1 MEKKFDYQTS
11 LHLIK
16 SGLFDIYENQEKIL
30 GTIEDEKIRNSHL
43 DDFIN
48 LKNIALM
55 LIEGIEY
62 LYEDSE
68 NDNIVE
74 KKELEVESSELENK
88 SEDKYYLD
96 CEEEK
101 LPFAYVPEQLFLKLK
116 NHQSILK
123 EIEENRMDEEKIEP
137 KEEMPI
143 NGIEKEQEE
152 VEEDTVSFDPSIHFE
167 QELENETEE
176 IEDNGYFYKEDDK
189 KVRGIIVRSDQF
201 MKLALSR
208 RRQEGV
214 LEEAKEFRRDEVK
227 RKREK
232 EHKKKLE
239 ESKVVLNI

>member
-30 GTIEDEKIRNSHL
+30 GTIEDEKLRNSHL

-68 NDNIVE
+68 DQDVID
-74 KKELEVESSELENK
+74 KKELEVESSDPKN
-88 SEDKYYLD
+88 KYYLD

-123 EIEENRMDEEKIEP
+123 EIEENRTDEIEV
-137 KEEMPI
+137 EEILANEM
-143 NGIEKEQEE
+143 EKEANE
-152 VEEDTVSFDPSIHFE
+152 VEEDDMSFDPSIHLE
-167 QELENETEE
+167 QEIENVKEE

-227 RKREK
+227 RKRKE

>member
-1 MEKKFDYQTS
+1 MMEKSFDYQTS

-16 SGLFDIYENQEKIL
+16 SGLFDIYENQEKVL
-30 GTIEDEKIRNSHL
+30 GTIEDEKLRNQHL

-62 LYEDSE
+62 LYEEEEEQNFID
-68 NDNIVE
+68 
-74 KKELEVESSELENK
+74 KTKLEVESSKKEN
-88 SEDKYYLD
+88 EIQDKYYLD

-101 LPFAYVPEQLFLKLK
+101 LPFAYVPEQLFQKLK
-116 NHQSILK
+116 NHQSIIK
-123 EIEENRMDEEKIEP
+123 ELDENMEEEI
-137 KEEMPI
+137 
-143 NGIEKEQEE
+143 EQEE
-152 VEEDTVSFDPSIHFE
+152 IPDNEPENEIKEESTSFESPIEVE
-167 QELENETEE
+167 QENKIKSEGLANQ
-176 IEDNGYFYKEDDK
+176 GYFYKEDDK

-227 RKREK
+227 RKREQ

>member
-1 MEKKFDYQTS
+1 MVEKKFDYQTS
-11 LHLIK
+11 LRLIK

-30 GTIEDEKIRNSHL
+30 GTIEDEKLRNQHL

-62 LYEDSE
+62 LYEEDEQNSIDE
-68 NDNIVE
+68 
-74 KKELEVESSELENK
+74 KELEVESSKKEKEIQN
-88 SEDKYYLD
+88 KYYLD

-101 LPFAYVPEQLFLKLK
+101 LPFAYVPEQLFQKLK
-116 NHQSILK
+116 NHQSIIK
-123 EIEENRMDEEKIEP
+123 ELDENVVEEID
-137 KEEMPI
+137 
-143 NGIEKEQEE
+143 QEE
-152 VEEDTVSFDPSIHFE
+152 AIPDNES
-167 QELENETEE
+167 ENETKEEESTPFDFPVEEEQE
-176 IEDNGYFYKEDDK
+176 IEIKSEELADQGYFYKEDDK

-227 RKREK
+227 RKREQ

>member
-16 SGLFDIYENQEKIL
+16 SGLFDIYENQEKVL
-30 GTIEDEKIRNSHL
+30 GTIEDEKLRNSHL

-68 NDNIVE
+68 QDDSVD
-74 KKELEVESSELENK
+74 KKELEVESSKPESKLK
-88 SEDKYYLD
+88 DKYYLD
-96 CEEEK
+96 CDEEK

-116 NHQSILK
+116 NHQSILSELEENK
-123 EIEENRMDEEKIEP
+123 DSKTEEEDNLSTDKIEEETNEIDDEEMPFEQQVELAQEESRDSEEENR
-137 KEEMPI
+137 
-143 NGIEKEQEE
+143 N
-152 VEEDTVSFDPSIHFE
+152 
-167 QELENETEE
+167 
-176 IEDNGYFYKEDDK
+176 YFYKEDDK

-214 LEEAKEFRRDEVK
+214 LEEAKEFRKDEVR
-227 RKREK
+227 RKREA

>member
-30 GTIEDEKIRNSHL
+30 GTIEDEKLRNSHL

-68 NDNIVE
+68 NQDVID
-74 KKELEVESSELENK
+74 KKELEVESSEPENKLEN
-88 SEDKYYLD
+88 KYYLD

-123 EIEENRMDEEKIEP
+123 EIEENRTDEIEV
-137 KEEMPI
+137 EEIPANEM
-143 NGIEKEQEE
+143 EKETNE
-152 VEEDTVSFDPSIHFE
+152 VEEDNMPFDSSISLE
-167 QELENETEE
+167 QDTENQSEE
-176 IEDNGYFYKEDDK
+176 IKDNDYFYKEDDK

-227 RKREK
+227 RKRK
-232 EHKKKLE
+232 EEQKKKLE

>member
-30 GTIEDEKIRNSHL
+30 GTIENEKIRNSHL
-43 DDFIN
+43 EDFIN

-55 LIEGIEY
+55 LVEGIEY
-62 LYEDSE
+62 LYGNTEE
-68 NDNIVE
+68 QNIID
-74 KKELEVESSELENK
+74 KKEVEIKSSKIEKELQ
-88 SEDKYYLD
+88 DKYYLD

-116 NHQSILK
+116 NHQSILT
-123 EIEENRMDEEKIEP
+123 EIDENMMEEIK
-137 KEEMPI
+137 KEEVPI
-143 NGIEKEQEE
+143 TNELEEEVDESISFDLPVEVEQEVAIE
-152 VEEDTVSFDPSIHFE
+152 TK
-167 QELENETEE
+167 EL
-176 IEDNGYFYKEDDK
+176 EDNGYFYKEDEK

-214 LEEAKEFRRDEVK
+214 LEEAKEFRKDEVK
-227 RKREK
+227 RKREQ